1 MASLLK
7 LLLGI
12 AFALI
17 VIWSSLLFAILYS
30 MKNRKLALHKLRKHV
45 LSIEVSRR
53 RLYRWPLLNRL
64 QAQLIASRTSLS
76 ISVFIIFSLGL
87 FVLGGYLG
95 WIWFF
100 TTNHVILLG
109 FLLSICPWVF
119 LRVRLAN
126 MQVRMR
132 LTFLDAVE
140 IFYQAYVSV
149 PRRNIR
155 VVLAKIVSEQ
165 RMPKAIAHLF
175 REMHE
180 QFIFGDDRALHTFA
194 QAISHEWG
202 HTFTHLLEVSMSEGI
217 VLDHVLQEFI
227 RDLRDAQKSALED
240 KTRLLEIRIAN
251 FSPPFFLAL
260 FIGLNFHFNYEGA
273 FQAYFVDLH
282 GRILLLQAFLLMVAS
297 FVMGVWLSIQRT

>member
-1 MASLLK
+1 VGTLLK
-7 LLLGI
+7 PL
-12 AFALI
+12 LI
-17 VIWSSLLFAILYS
+17 VAISLILIWSWLLFAVVFYFI
-30 MKNRKLALHKLRKHV
+30 NRHIALHKLRKHV

-53 RLYRWPLLNRL
+53 KLYGWSWLNRL
-64 QAQLIASRTSLS
+64 QDQLIASRIPIPIPVFFILS
-76 ISVFIIFSLGL
+76 VCL
-87 FVLGGYLG
+87 FAFGGYVG
-95 WIWFF
+95 WIWFL
-100 TTNHVILLG
+100 TIKHVFLLG
-109 FLLSICPWVF
+109 LLLSVCPWIFV
-119 LRVRLAN
+119 RVRLIN

-132 LTFLDAVE
+132 LIFLDAVE

-180 QFIFGDDRALHTFA
+180 QFIFGDDRAIHTFA

-202 HTFTHLLEVSMSEGI
+202 YTFTHLLEVSMAEGI

-227 RDLRDAQKSALED
+227 CDLRDTQKSALED

-260 FIGLNFHFNYEGA
+260 FIGINLHFNYEGA
-273 FQAYFVDLH
+273 IQAYIFDLH